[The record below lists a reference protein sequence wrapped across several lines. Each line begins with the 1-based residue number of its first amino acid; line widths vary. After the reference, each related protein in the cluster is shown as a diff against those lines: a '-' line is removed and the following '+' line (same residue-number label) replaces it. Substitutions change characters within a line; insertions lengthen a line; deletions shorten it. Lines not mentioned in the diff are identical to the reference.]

1 MRTLNL
7 QVQVTVDGFMAGP
20 NGEMDWMTFPW
31 TDDIGQYVAALSAP
45 VDTILLG
52 RKLAEGFIPHWA
64 AHPDEPGADLFN
76 NAPKVV
82 FTRTLDTSPWA
93 NTRLASGE
101 LAAEIN
107 ALKSQP
113 GSDLITYGGGTF
125 VASLIR
131 AGLIDNLHLFVNPAA
146 IGTGMPVFGGLAAT
160 QALTL
165 VKAVPFACGIVV
177 LHYQPKRSE

>member
-1 MRTLNL
+1 MRTLKL

-31 TDDIGQYVAALSAP
+31 TDDIGQYVADLSAP

-52 RKLAEGFIPHWA
+52 RNLAQGFIPHWA

-82 FTRTLDTSPWA
+82 FTQTLDTSPWA
-93 NTRLASGE
+93 NTRLAKGD
-101 LAAEIN
+101 LTTEIN
-107 ALKSQP
+107 ALKNEP
-113 GSDLITYGGGTF
+113 GGDLITYGGGTF

-131 AGLIDNLHLFVNPAA
+131 AGLIDELHLFVNPAA
-146 IGTGMPVFGGLAAT
+146 IGNGMAVFGGLNTT

-165 VKAVPFACGIVV
+165 VKSVAFACGIVV